1 MREFEYFEPATI
13 DEAVALLHN
22 CKGKASVLAGGT
34 DLLVQIKEHVRHP
47 DHVVNI
53 KKLPGLDDLVYDE
66 EKGLRI
72 GALVTTR
79 AVETSPI
86 VRKLY
91 PSLAKAVTDFASIQ
105 VRNRATVVGNI
116 CRASPSADSL
126 PPLIADGAF
135 SGDQVIMPLLD
146 DAADL
151 LATGVAGV
159 RSPVARRTDLKQ
171 LSSDWNNAYQA
182 ILFDLEEGLRRAP
195 NDEARLALMQKVR
208 ATLAPAGVLS
218 GPPPTN
224 GVATDAAPAAR
235 PREGERE

>member
-1 MREFEYFEPATI
+1 VRIHGELVPVQAHITSLGTYSAHADHSELMAWIKARLPAHG
-13 DEAVALLHN
+13 ALFLTH
-22 CKGKASVLAGGT
+22 G
-34 DLLVQIKEHVRHP
+34 E
-47 DHVVNI
+47 
-53 KKLPGLDDLVYDE
+53 DE
-66 EKGLRI
+66 ERTALRN
-72 GALVTTR
+72 A
-79 AVETSPI
+79 
-86 VRKLY
+86 
-91 PSLAKAVTDFASIQ
+91 
-105 VRNRATVVGNI
+105 
-116 CRASPSADSL
+116 
-126 PPLIADGAF
+126 LIADGTF

-182 ILFDLEEGLRRAP
+182 ILVDLEEGLRRAP

-218 GPPPTN
+218 GPPPTH